1 MMPPL
6 LVFSWPYA
14 IAFWGVF
21 VWALAPEARV
31 VSAKPDRASGSQDA
45 NSKRLILIGQGVAI
59 LAAFTIAATVRSGM
73 LPHRVW
79 CFWIGVLALVSGSL
93 LRRHCFRML
102 GSSFTGAVIVRSDQG
117 VVERGAYRYVR
128 HPSYTAGMVL
138 FAGIGIAL
146 GNWVSLAVLVA
157 AVAIV
162 YAYRVRIE
170 ERALATVIGQPYLQY
185 MTRTK
190 RFVPFL
196 F

>member
-1 MMPPL
+1 MMPSPL
-6 LVFSWPYA
+6 VYTWPYA
-14 IAFWGVF
+14 LVFWGVF
-21 VWALAPEARV
+21 VWAFAPEARV
-31 VSAKPDRASGSQDA
+31 VSAKADRASASQDA
-45 NSKRLILIGQGVAI
+45 NSKRLIMIGQGVAM
-59 LAAFTIAATVRSGM
+59 LAAFTIAARVPSGV

-79 CFWIGVLALVSGSL
+79 CFWIGVGALAGGSL

-102 GSSFTGAVIVRSDQG
+102 GSSFTGAVIVRPDQG

-128 HPSYTAGMVL
+128 HPSYSAGMVL

-146 GNWVSLAVLVA
+146 GNWISLAVLVA
-157 AVAIV
+157 AVGSV

-170 ERALATVIGQPYLQY
+170 ERALATIIGEPYLRY
-185 MTRTK
+185 MGRTK

>member
-6 LVFSWPYA
+6 LVYSWPYA

-21 VWALAPEARV
+21 VWAFAPEVRV
-31 VSAKPDRASGSQDA
+31 VSAKPDRASASQDA
-45 NSKRLILIGQGVAI
+45 NSKRLIMIGQAVAMF
-59 LAAFTIAATVRSGM
+59 AAFTIAATVPSGM
-73 LPHRVW
+73 LPHRGW
-79 CFWIGVLALVSGSL
+79 CFWIGVGALASGSL

-102 GSSFTGAVIVRSDQG
+102 GSSFTGAVIVRSDQR
-117 VVERGAYRYVR
+117 VVERGAYRFVR

-146 GNWVSLAVLVA
+146 GNWISLAVLVA

-170 ERALATVIGQPYLQY
+170 ERALATTIGEPYLHY